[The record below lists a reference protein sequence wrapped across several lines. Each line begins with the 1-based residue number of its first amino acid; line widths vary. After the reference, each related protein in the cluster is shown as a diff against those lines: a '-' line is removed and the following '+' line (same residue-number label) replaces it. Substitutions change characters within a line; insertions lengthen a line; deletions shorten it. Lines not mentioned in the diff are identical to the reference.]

1 MIEVQK
7 CLGTLGSTHGAGSL
21 STTNFATAN
30 CDVASMSASTAAG
43 AISATYLFSPFA
55 IDLRSFARVAT
66 SSGYNTADKSTP
78 ITLQMNI
85 GLANA
90 EAINVDCYVNYDSL
104 YYIDESGTIRVSL

>member
-1 MIEVQK
+1 MIDLQK
-7 CLGTLGSTHGAGSL
+7 TLGTLASTHGAGSL
-21 STTNFATAN
+21 STTNFATAD
-30 CDVASMSASTAAG
+30 CDVGNFSASTAAG

-66 SSGYNTADKSTP
+66 SSGYNTADRSTP

-85 GLANA
+85 GAANG
-90 EAINVDCYVNYDSL
+90 EAINVDCFINYDSL